1 MSLGNI
7 FIESA
12 IQRLISY
19 KDLAEKTFAQLD
31 DAALFWQYNDESN
44 SVAIIVKHLAGN
56 MLSRW
61 DRLFNHRRG
70 KAMAGK
76 GRRI

>member
-1 MSLGNI
+1 METYLD
-7 FIESA
+7 SA
-12 IQRLISY
+12 IKRFEYY
-19 KDLAEKTFAQLD
+19 KMLGEKTFAQLD